1 MPRGGLARGRLSALA
16 IPYGW
21 LALFFLAPLA
31 LVAKISLSK
40 SIIAQPPYE
49 PAFRASD
56 GLAGWLE
63 KARMFSVAAYRGLG
77 EDPLYLE
84 SYLSSLAI
92 AGVST
97 LLALLVAYPLALA
110 IARSDPKRRSLLIAL
125 AVAPF
130 WTSFLIRV
138 YAWIAILKDEG
149 FLNHALM
156 ALGLIDAPLTIYA
169 TNVAVVIGIVYS
181 YLPFVVLPIYNSL
194 EKQDAALREAAADLG
209 AGPLATFWK

>member
-1 MPRGGLARGRLSALA
+1 MRSGSLTRGRFWALA

-40 SIIAQPPYE
+40 SVIAQPPYE
-49 PAFRASD
+49 PVFD
-56 GLAGWLE
+56 LAQGPTGWLE
-63 KARMFSVAAYRGLG
+63 QAQKFALTAYRGLG
-77 EDPLYLE
+77 DDPLYLE

-92 AGVST
+92 AAVST
-97 LLALLVAYPLALA
+97 LVALLIAYPLALA
-110 IARSDPKRRSLLIAL
+110 IARSAPKYRAALIAL

-156 ALGLIDAPLTIYA
+156 ALGLIDKPVAIFA
-169 TNVAVVIGIVYS
+169 TTTAVVIRMRRCARRR
-181 YLPFVVLPIYNSL
+181 PISAPARL
-194 EKQDAALREAAADLG
+194 QHSSRSRCRCRCPA
-209 AGPLATFWK
+209 